1 MKWNST
7 FLNKTSVGLRCASPN
22 LQMFNSINL
31 VAIKTKNSNMQVQ
44 TKPVTTTPE
53 EYLVLEEV
61 AEEKNEYL
69 DGEIITMTGASSNHN
84 QISVNLCAYLYFAL
98 IKQNY
103 RVFTGDLRVWIPE
116 YNAYTYPDVMVVE
129 GELIYHKNRKDTIT
143 NPSIICEVL
152 SRSTAHRDRTEKFQ
166 IYRSIPELKEY
177 ILIDQYKF
185 LVEHYVKQ
193 ESSKWLINYYESED
207 AKLSLETV
215 DFEITLKDI
224 YARVNFESGEQE

>member
-1 MKWNST
+1 
-7 FLNKTSVGLRCASPN
+7 
-22 LQMFNSINL
+22 
-31 VAIKTKNSNMQVQ
+31 MQVQ
-44 TKPVTTTPE
+44 TKPVTTTPA
-53 EYLVLEEV
+53 EYLALEEV
-61 AEEKNEYL
+61 AEDKNEYL

-84 QISVNLCAYLYFAL
+84 RIVVEFLISLGAALRGTNYEVFA
-98 IKQNY
+98 
-103 RVFTGDLRVWIPE
+103 GDLRVWIPE

-129 GELIYHKNRKDTIT
+129 GELAYHNNRKDTIT

-152 SRSTAHRDRTEKFQ
+152 SRSTANRDRTEKFK
-166 IYRSIPELKEY
+166 IYRSIPEFKEY

-193 ESSKWLINYYESED
+193 ESSKWLINYHELED

-224 YARVNFESGEQE
+224 YDRVNFENTQEEQEKSGVE

>member
-1 MKWNST
+1 ME
-7 FLNKTSVGLRCASPN
+7 PN
-22 LQMFNSINL
+22 IMLKSINL
-31 VAIKTKNSNMQVQ
+31 TAIPKNSNMQVQ

-53 EYLVLEEV
+53 EYLALEEV

-69 DGEIITMTGASSNHN
+69 DGEIISMTGASSNHN
-84 QISVNLCAYLYFAL
+84 RIVVEFLISLGAALRGTNYEVFA
-98 IKQNY
+98 
-103 RVFTGDLRVWIPE
+103 GDLRVWIPE

-129 GELIYHKNRKDTIT
+129 GELVYHNNRQDTIT

-152 SRSTAHRDRTEKFQ
+152 SRSTAHRDRTEKFK

-193 ESSKWLINYYESED
+193 ESNKWLINYYESEE
-207 AKLSLETV
+207 AKLTLETV

-224 YARVNFESGEQE
+224 YARVNFDNSEPEPEASPQE

>member
-1 MKWNST
+1 
-7 FLNKTSVGLRCASPN
+7 
-22 LQMFNSINL
+22 
-31 VAIKTKNSNMQVQ
+31 MQVQ

-53 EYLVLEEV
+53 EYLALEEV

-84 QISVNLCAYLYFAL
+84 RIVVEFLISLGAALRGTNYEVFA
-98 IKQNY
+98 
-103 RVFTGDLRVWIPE
+103 GDLRVWIPE

-152 SRSTAHRDRTEKFQ
+152 SRSTANRDRTEKFK

-224 YARVNFESGEQE
+224 YARVNFDNSETEPEVSPQEEIEGQV

>member
-1 MKWNST
+1 
-7 FLNKTSVGLRCASPN
+7 
-22 LQMFNSINL
+22 
-31 VAIKTKNSNMQVQ
+31 MQVQ
-44 TKPVTTTPE
+44 TKPVTTTPL
-53 EYLVLEEV
+53 EYLALEEV

-69 DGEIITMTGASSNHN
+69 DGEIISMTGASSNHN
-84 QISVNLCAYLYFAL
+84 RIVVEFLISLGAALRGTNYEVFA
-98 IKQNY
+98 
-103 RVFTGDLRVWIPE
+103 GDLRVWIPE

-129 GELIYHKNRKDTIT
+129 GELVYHNNRQDTIT

-224 YARVNFESGEQE
+224 YGRVNFESSEPE